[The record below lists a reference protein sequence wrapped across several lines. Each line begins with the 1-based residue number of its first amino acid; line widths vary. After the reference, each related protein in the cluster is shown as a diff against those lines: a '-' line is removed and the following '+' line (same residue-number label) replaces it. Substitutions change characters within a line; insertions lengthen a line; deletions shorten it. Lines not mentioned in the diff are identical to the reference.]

1 MIVNTNLYNQLEA
14 GSTGGNIAIPGGTG
28 TLTEQHLLALIEQKA
43 KEILGS
49 AVDAQRSFGFQAGE
63 NYYSPIS
70 YWWADYYNRDKPQG
84 SNGLKPSNSVKLS
97 ALSFSTNPPATGEQE
112 STRIS
117 SHRAN

>member
-1 MIVNTNLYNQLEA
+1 MIVNTNLYTQLEA

-63 NYYSPIS
+63 NYYQYPTGGRTTTTATSRK
-70 YWWADYYNRDKPQG
+70 AVNGQKP
-84 SNGLKPSNSVKLS
+84 
-97 ALSFSTNPPATGEQE
+97 
-112 STRIS
+112 
-117 SHRAN
+117 